1 MTETVDE
8 RPSRLMI
15 TNMVLENFKSYAGE
29 QDIGPF
35 HKRFSSVVGPNG
47 SGKSNVIDALLFVF
61 GKKAKQLR
69 LNKVSELIHK
79 SSNFPNLE
87 YARVAVH
94 FQRIYDDEDSAD
106 GFEIVPGSEFIVT
119 RIAYK
124 DNTSSYLI
132 DGKSSN
138 FGAVGKLL
146 RQHGIDLDNN
156 RFLILQGEVE
166 QIAMMK
172 PKGDTKHEDGL
183 LEYLE
188 DIIGSNCFVE
198 RIEEMFKQLEGMN
211 EQRTEKVNRLKVAEK
226 DRDNLSESKQEAE
239 AFINQEKEIR
249 KRKNIL
255 YQVYEKVATDNV
267 VELTTRCGIA
277 EAKLIEE
284 QEKMSESDALLKEKE
299 VIYNATSKAYDS
311 VAKEVDEATK
321 EFGAFERRDVKIQED
336 LKHNKTQFK
345 KFQASIEKDASKE
358 ADNLRDEEGA
368 KQSKEVLS
376 QDLADLD
383 EKKSAEERM
392 VDEIMSGLQ
401 EATSGLRVQLEVE
414 QEKLCAAERDVAKFQ
429 TEKESILTA
438 CALAKSRAANVE
450 NDLAKLA
457 DKRDSIVS
465 ERETNGVRINVAQ
478 SELINLEQSI
488 VDLETTFKRCEED
501 EVKLQGAVRVAISA
515 TEEGR
520 AALASNQHGTGV
532 LSAILKAT
540 KRDGP
545 LSASGVLGRLG
556 DLGTIPSEYDVAIST
571 ACGSLDYIVTKTT
584 EGAQMCMQFL
594 RANNLGRASFIALDK
609 MSEWASRMNRTV
621 TLPAAAPRLFDL
633 IKPLNDLVLPAFY
646 FAIKDTLVAKDL
658 DTATSIAY
666 EGDRAKWRVVT
677 LQGGLID
684 TSGTMSGGGTSTKR
698 GLMMVEGSVKAAS
711 AAKATVELPSV
722 TPADVQQLEA
732 RVNDLQKQLR
742 ACRATK
748 DASDA
753 DIKDKQKK
761 IKGLKTEI
769 AKLQMSLTNS
779 ADKEKQVIQRISALE
794 SERNLSPEEIKEIKL
809 QETKLIETDER
820 IHSASPNISSYRSS
834 VSRLQRKIMDVGGP
848 KVAQA
853 QQKLDI
859 LTKKY
864 DDVSNKLASAEVA
877 EATARSNASKAANA
891 REKAEAELNKFKAK
905 IDELK
910 EEQKV
915 METDAMRV
923 IEAVEQAKACM
934 LEQEEE
940 LKRIT
945 AEYNVLKEASAKM
958 KTVELDLKNEVSGL
972 SKKVDAQEGIR
983 KSWQAKLAELRKKH
997 IDDQEQFNAA
1007 VSACISEQQPT
1018 ELESTKETLNVSG
1031 ESVSTVE
1038 SLPILSADALSA
1050 RQTNCEEMANEIE
1063 ELEDQKAEMEKNVN
1077 MSALLEYLKK
1087 DAFYRTRAEELRIIT
1102 EARNLVRA
1110 DYEDLRRQRLV
1121 MFMAGFGIIT
1131 MKLKEMYQ
1139 MITLGGDAELELVDS
1154 MDPFSEGI
1162 VFSVRPPKKS
1172 WKNISNLSG
1181 GEKTLSSLALVF
1193 ALHHFKP
1200 TALYVMDEIDA
1211 ALDFKNVSIVANYIK
1226 ERTKNAQFVIISL
1239 RNNMFELA
1247 DRLVGIYKT
1256 NDATKSVTINP
1267 RTFAESTAG
1276 KLVNKTQRPPLSN
1289 TTNAS
1294 TA

>member
-1 MTETVDE
+1 M
-8 RPSRLMI
+8 S
-15 TNMVLENFKSYAGE
+15 
-29 QDIGPF
+29 
-35 HKRFSSVVGPNG
+35 
-47 SGKSNVIDALLFVF
+47 
-61 GKKAKQLR
+61 
-69 LNKVSELIHK
+69 
-79 SSNFPNLE
+79 
-87 YARVAVH
+87 
-94 FQRIYDDEDSAD
+94 
-106 GFEIVPGSEFIVT
+106 
-119 RIAYK
+119 
-124 DNTSSYLI
+124 
-132 DGKSSN
+132 
-138 FGAVGKLL
+138 
-146 RQHGIDLDNN
+146 
-156 RFLILQGEVE
+156 
-166 QIAMMK
+166 
-172 PKGDTKHEDGL
+172 
-183 LEYLE
+183 
-188 DIIGSNCFVE
+188 
-198 RIEEMFKQLEGMN
+198 KQLEEMN

-226 DRDNLSESKQEAE
+226 DRDNLSSSKLEAE
-239 AFINQEKEIR
+239 AFINKEKEIR

-255 YQVYEKVATDNV
+255 YQVYEKVANDNV
-267 VELTTRCGIA
+267 VELTTRLGLA
-277 EAKLIEE
+277 ETKLTEE
-284 QEKMSESDALLKEKE
+284 QTKICESDSLLKDKE
-299 VIYNATSKAYDS
+299 VIYNATSKAYDA

-358 ADNLRDEEGA
+358 ADSLRDEEAA

-376 QDLADLD
+376 KELSDLD

-401 EATSGLRVQLEVE
+401 EATSDLRVQLEVE
-414 QEKLCAAERDVAKFQ
+414 QEKLCSAERDVAKFQ
-429 TEKESILTA
+429 TEKESITTA
-438 CALAKSRAANVE
+438 CTLAKSRVANVV
-450 NDLAKLA
+450 DALAKLA
-457 DKRDSIVS
+457 NKRDNIVS
-465 ERETNGVRINVAQ
+465 ERETNSARIGTAQ
-478 SELINLEQSI
+478 SELDSFESS
-488 VDLETTFKRCEED
+488 VVELETTFKRCEE
-501 EVKLQGAVRVAISA
+501 EEIKLQSAVRVAISA
-515 TEEGR
+515 TEEGK
-520 AALASNQHGTGV
+520 AAFASTQHGTGV
-532 LSAILKAT
+532 LSAIMKAT

-545 LSASGVLGRLG
+545 LAAAGVLGRLG

-571 ACGSLDYIVTKTT
+571 ACASLDYIVTKTT

-609 MSEWASRMNRTV
+609 MSEWSSRMNRVV
-621 TLPAAAPRLFDL
+621 TLPAEAPRLFDL
-633 IKPLNDLVLPAFY
+633 IKPTNELALPAFY

-658 DTATSIAY
+658 DSATRIAY

-677 LQGGLID
+677 ILGGLID
-684 TSGTMSGGGTSTKR
+684 TSGAMSGGGTNTRK
-698 GLMMVEGSVKAAS
+698 GLMMVEGSAKAAS
-711 AAKATVELPSV
+711 AAKATAELPSITAV
-722 TPADVQQLEA
+722 DIQQLES
-732 RVNDLQKQLR
+732 RVNDMQKKLR
-742 ACRATK
+742 ACRTAK
-748 DASDA
+748 DSAEA
-753 DIKDKQKK
+753 DIKDKQKR
-761 IKGLKTEI
+761 IKGLKNEI

-779 ADKEKQVIQRISALE
+779 AEKEKQLMQRIAALE
-794 SERNLSPEEIKEIKL
+794 SERNLSPEEIQEIKV
-809 QETKLIETDER
+809 QEAKLAKIDEQ
-820 IHSASPNISSYRSS
+820 IFSVSPNISSYRSG
-834 VSRLQRKIMDVGGP
+834 VARLQRKIMEVGGP

-877 EATARSNASKAANA
+877 EGTARNNASKASNA
-891 REKAEAELNKFKAK
+891 REKADAELNKFKTK
-905 IDELK
+905 IDDLK
-910 EEQKV
+910 EEQKI
-915 METDAMRV
+915 MEADAMRV
-923 IEAVEQAKACM
+923 IDAVEKAKACM
-934 LEQEEE
+934 LEQEGE

-945 AEYNVLKEASAKM
+945 SEYNILKEVSAEM
-958 KTVELDLKNEVSGL
+958 KATELDLKNEVNCL
-972 SKKVDAQEGIR
+972 CKKVDTQEGVR
-983 KSWQAKLAELRKKH
+983 KSWQSKLTELRKKY

-1007 VSACISEQQPT
+1007 VSACIGEQPLPIAEQSTDSPSE
-1018 ELESTKETLNVSG
+1018 G
-1031 ESVSTVE
+1031 ESVSDVE
-1038 SLPILSADALSA
+1038 ALPVLSTDALAA
-1050 RQTNCEEMANEIE
+1050 RQMNCEEMANEIG
-1063 ELEDQKAEMEKNVN
+1063 ELEGEKMEMEKNVN

-1102 EARNLVRA
+1102 EARNLVRT

-1121 MFMAGFGIIT
+1121 MFMAGFGVIT

-1276 KLVNKTQRPPLSN
+1276 KLVTRTQRMPLSN
-1289 TTNAS
+1289 TTNKS
-1294 TA
+1294 IE